1 MKRKTLKFMACATMM
16 TLMLSVTA
24 CGGSDDGASSSNT
37 DSAAVEDAADTGDAA
52 EPETDAD
59 KAETGAEDADKAE
72 TGADEADAGAEDADE
87 TDADTAE
94 DTNAGDED
102 SYDTL
107 EDAFA
112 DPEVKAAMDEQFA
125 SMDLDGMEFTYEVKG
140 NDFIANYKVLDTV
153 IDDPDDFAEQMDP
166 VMDQLGGVFSL
177 IPQAFDEAIGQEGAT
192 SVVVRFLDADDT
204 LLIERSYKAE

>member
-24 CGGSDDGASSSNT
+24 CGGSDDGASSSNA
-37 DSAAVEDAADTGDAA
+37 DSAAVEDTGDVA
-52 EPETDAD
+52 EPEAD
-59 KAETGAEDADKAE
+59 AEDANKADADTE
-72 TGADEADAGAEDADE
+72 DANKADVDTKDSDEA
-87 TDADTAE
+87 DADTAE
-94 DTNAGDED
+94 ETNAGDEE

-125 SMDLDGMEFTYEVKG
+125 SMDLDGMEFSYEVKG
-140 NDFIANYKVLDTV
+140 NDFIAIYKVLDTV
-153 IDDPDDFAEQMDP
+153 IDDPDDFAEQMEP

-177 IPQAFDEAIGQEGAT
+177 IPQAFDEAIGKEGAT
-192 SVVVRFLDADDT
+192 SVVVRYLDADDT
-204 LLIERSYKAE
+204 LLIERSYKAR